1 MRKRI
6 ATVREEGNS
15 YLIQYNAEMSKYYLV
30 DKADVQ
36 FRQLKPGDWLWTIQT
51 GEIKKYG
58 NIDCHVVE
66 VEQPR
71 KTLLHII
78 TQITKADRKEVD
90 RLWYELQ
97 SYDAIL
103 NELIKQQNK

>member
-6 ATVREEGNS
+6 ASVREEGNN
-15 YLIQYNAEMSKYYLV
+15 YILQYNGEMSKHYLV
-30 DKADVQ
+30 NKADVQ
-36 FRQLKPGDWLWTIQT
+36 FRNLKPGDWLWASQT
-51 GEIKKYG
+51 GEIHRYG

-78 TQITKADRKEVD
+78 SQITKADRKEVD
-90 RLWYELQ
+90 RLWYEFQ

-103 NELIKQQNK
+103 DHLIKQQHK